1 MSVCRFTIQ
10 ESRNLIENV
19 SDITNNVTNDITNN
33 VTNELINNV
42 SNNINKIPKLLLLG
56 IFTRLLFEFY
66 I

>member
-19 SDITNNVTNDITNN
+19 SDITNNVTNGINN
-33 VTNELINNV
+33 VTNDLTNNV